1 MKVLPVRWVPIKSVG
16 IMSGNKMLF
25 AKRNNVINK
34 GIFFSLTYSAL
45 PYYTAKVIQ
54 LRFSLFFESP
64 AAAVVDLN
72 PNGRKNLCQMKIQV
86 VTFKVTVKPSYSL
99 KSSKYIY
106 TIKRPVVI
114 LLEWSKNSSMAY
126 HTMMSLLK
134 KIDTF

>member
-1 MKVLPVRWVPIKSVG
+1 
-16 IMSGNKMLF
+16 MSGNKMLF

-45 PYYTAKVIQ
+45 PYYTVFDEDHQSHSIEI
-54 LRFSLFFESP
+54 FSLFRIPSRGGGGSKP
-64 AAAVVDLN
+64 KWKKKTV
-72 PNGRKNLCQMKIQV
+72 PNKNQA

-134 KIDTF
+134 KIDAF

>member
-1 MKVLPVRWVPIKSVG
+1 MRVLPVRWVPIKSVG

-45 PYYTAKVIQ
+45 PYHKSHSIGI
-54 LRFSLFFESP
+54 FSLFRIPSRGGGGSKP
-64 AAAVVDLN
+64 KRKKN
-72 PNGRKNLCQMKIQV
+72 PVPNKIQV

-99 KSSKYIY
+99 KSSKY
-106 TIKRPVVI
+106 TTKRPVVI
-114 LLEWSKNSSMAY
+114 LLEWSKNSSIVY

-134 KIDTF
+134 KIDAF

>member
-1 MKVLPVRWVPIKSVG
+1 
-16 IMSGNKMLF
+16 MSGNKMLF

-45 PYYTAKVIQ
+45 PYYTVFDESHSIEM
-54 LRFSLFFESP
+54 FSLFRIPSRGGGGSKP
-64 AAAVVDLN
+64 KWKKKTV
-72 PNGRKNLCQMKIQV
+72 PNKNQV

-126 HTMMSLLK
+126 HHTMKSLLK

>member
-1 MKVLPVRWVPIKSVG
+1 
-16 IMSGNKMLF
+16 MLF

-34 GIFFSLTYSAL
+34 GIFFSFTYSAL

-99 KSSKYIY
+99 KSSKY
-106 TIKRPVVI
+106 
-114 LLEWSKNSSMAY
+114 Y
-126 HTMMSLLK
+126 HQEARSDITGME
-134 KIDTF
+134 